1 MSTGG
6 NEFLPNYVEH
16 LVPLQEKRLILPK
29 KLGLI
34 GLGIALVLGLTVA
47 TFAIPSL
54 QFFGGAIFLL
64 LLGIMILMWYLWRF
78 VSIEY
83 EYTILGGEITFEAVY
98 GRRQRKK
105 YYATPLKNIEKLAPV
120 NGKTVT
126 KEQFQGVTRE
136 VFCAAKMQNPRTWY
150 AIVKEDSGEKT
161 LLFFEVTEKAEKALR
176 FYNGRAFLG

>member
-34 GLGIALVLGLTVA
+34 GLGIALVLGLAVA

-83 EYTILGGEITFEAVY
+83 EYTILSGEITFEAVY

-120 NGKTVT
+120 NGKNVT

-176 FYNGRAFLG
+176 FYNGRAFFG

>member
-1 MSTGG
+1 MATGG

-16 LVPLQEKRLILPK
+16 LVPLQEKRLVLPK
-29 KLGLI
+29 KIGLI
-34 GLGIALVLGLTVA
+34 GLGIGLVLGLSVA
-47 TFAIPSL
+47 TFAIPAL
-54 QFFGGAIFLL
+54 QYFGGGIFLL

-83 EYTILGGEITFEAVY
+83 EYTILSGEITFEAVY

-105 YYATPLKNIEKLAPV
+105 YYATALKNIEKLAPV
-120 NGKTVT
+120 GGQVVK
-126 KEQFQGVTRE
+126 KENFQGVTRE
-136 VFCAAKMQNPRTWY
+136 VFCAAKMENPKTWY
-150 AIVKEDSGEKT
+150 AIVKEDNGEKT

>member
-16 LVPLQEKRLILPK
+16 LVPLQEKRLVLPK

-34 GLGIALVLGLTVA
+34 GLGIALVLGLSFA

-83 EYTILGGEITFEAVY
+83 EYTILSGEITFEAVY

-105 YYATPLKNIEKLAPV
+105 YYATPLKNIEKFAPV
-120 NGKTVT
+120 NGKNVT

-176 FYNGRAFLG
+176 FYNGRAFFG

>member
-1 MSTGG
+1 MATGG

-34 GLGIALVLGLTVA
+34 GFGVALVLGLGIA
-47 TFAIPSL
+47 TFAIPAL
-54 QFFGGAIFLL
+54 QYFGGGIFLL
-64 LLGIMILMWYLWRF
+64 LLGIMILMWYLSRF

-83 EYTILGGEITFEAVY
+83 EYTILSGEITFEAVY

-105 YYATPLKNIEKLAPV
+105 YYTTPLKNIEKLAPV
-120 NGKTVT
+120 NGKAVK
-126 KEQFQGVTRE
+126 KEDFQGVTRE
-136 VFCAAKMQNPRTWY
+136 VFCAAKMENSKTWY
-150 AIVKEDSGEKT
+150 AIVKEENGEKT

-176 FYNGRAFLG
+176 FYNGRAFFG

>member
-1 MSTGG
+1 MATGG

-34 GLGIALVLGLTVA
+34 GLGIALVLGLAVA
-47 TFAIPSL
+47 TFAIPAL
-54 QFFGGAIFLL
+54 QYFGGGIFLL

-83 EYTILGGEITFEAVY
+83 EYTILSGEITFEAVY
-98 GRRQRKK
+98 GRRQRKN
-105 YYATPLKNIEKLAPV
+105 YYATALKNIEKLAPV
-120 NGKTVT
+120 DGQDVK
-126 KEQFQGVTRE
+126 KENFQGVTRE
-136 VFCAAKMQNPRTWY
+136 VFCAAKMANPKTWY
-150 AIVKEDSGEKT
+150 AIVKEDNGEKT